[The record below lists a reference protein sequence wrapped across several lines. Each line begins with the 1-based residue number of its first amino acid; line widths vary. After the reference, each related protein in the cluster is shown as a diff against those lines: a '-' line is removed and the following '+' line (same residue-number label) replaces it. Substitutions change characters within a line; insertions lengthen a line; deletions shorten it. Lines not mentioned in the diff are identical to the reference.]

1 MTYAMVRRTV
11 LAALQLLSLRS
22 VVIVRAAHSTAHV
35 ISSAYN
41 PVPPQ
46 LALRNVVVIHRHG
59 DRSQISREIG
69 PAYPEDPKVEAIWT
83 AAMPTHDTL
92 YAMGGAAAPPDEF
105 LQSGSKDVKDA
116 VYTGWD
122 RQNTPYGQLTD
133 LGAQQ
138 LMTIG
143 AELRRRYVGT
153 LLPADAGDA
162 ASLLYCRSTNFCRT
176 MQSLRALLAGLLN
189 VGASAF
195 PPAPGARLPTILSRP
210 KAKETMFPT
219 ADGPCPRMTERR
231 ADVFPP
237 TLYHAK
243 LPFYPALEAH
253 MKETLGYTDK
263 VSWVTVKVRACV
275 SYCQEGTVPHELT
288 IADVQSQEILTCY
301 EAHGIPFPPGVSDD
315 DADRVTEL
323 AGWMWGVLYKD
334 DELNRY
340 AIGRFLRELLDVL
353 DVSVLH
359 KVLLFDLPLNQATPL
374 CAIRITHRAPSPA
387 LPRQEPTDHS
397 DMTCQEPAKMM
408 FFSGHDSTLVPVL
421 CALGLYDDTWPPY
434 ASYLA
439 IEVAESTAVAGDL
452 FVRVIYNDREM
463 PLPGAPPPSDASLGN
478 VWAPYAYLQDRLQ
491 RLALTQDEYVLGC
504 AECAAAGADGSGGA
518 AALAAQQEINED
530 LKATMASK

>member
-1 MTYAMVRRTV
+1 MVRRTV

-138 LMTIG
+138 LMSIG

-275 SYCQEGTVPHELT
+275 VVLPRRHCTPRAHHHGRAIAGDPHVLRG
-288 IADVQSQEILTCY
+288 ARDPV
-301 EAHGIPFPPGVSDD
+301 PPGRERRRRGPRDG
-315 DADRVTEL
+315 AGRVDVGRAVQGRRTQPL
-323 AGWMWGVLYKD
+323 RHRTLPAGTA
-334 DELNRY
+334 RR
-340 AIGRFLRELLDVL
+340 AGRF
-353 DVSVLH
+353 
-359 KVLLFDLPLNQATPL
+359 
-374 CAIRITHRAPSPA
+374 
-387 LPRQEPTDHS
+387 
-397 DMTCQEPAKMM
+397 
-408 FFSGHDSTLVPVL
+408 
-421 CALGLYDDTWPPY
+421 
-434 ASYLA
+434 
-439 IEVAESTAVAGDL
+439 
-452 FVRVIYNDREM
+452 
-463 PLPGAPPPSDASLGN
+463 
-478 VWAPYAYLQDRLQ
+478 
-491 RLALTQDEYVLGC
+491 
-504 AECAAAGADGSGGA
+504 CAAQGAHLRS
-518 AALAAQQEINED
+518 ICP
-530 LKATMASK
+530 